1 MTGYVIVQQHNVAQG
16 REHEALRWFQ
26 EILAPAVFARGVRS
40 ARRMKLL
47 DLQLQPENPQPHR
60 YLSLFDFDSDRA
72 SEAIGAISEFAR
84 QKPIADGLLT
94 DDAAHVYELT
104 RDWVPSPNTPDM
116 LAPEYLLLV
125 MANYVVEME
134 DEYHDWYDKMHGP
147 EVLDTPG
154 FTGMRRGRL
163 AATQSAPANDYP
175 ANAVVLS
182 TARTNDI
189 IGSLDEFKARATGQS
204 ATGIHWNFR
213 SPSAALNRT
222 THVFAPLTPRMTP

>member
-1 MTGYVIVQQHNVAQG
+1 MRISDWSSGVCSSDLNVAQG
-16 REHEALRWFQ
+16 REHEAFRWFQ

-72 SEAIGAISEFAR
+72 SEAIAAVSELAR

-125 MANYVVEME
+125 MANYVE
-134 DEYHDWYDKMHGP
+134 
-147 EVLDTPG
+147 
-154 FTGMRRGRL
+154 FGR
-163 AATQSAPANDYP
+163 ASCRERVCQY
-175 ANAVVLS
+175 
-182 TARTNDI
+182 
-189 IGSLDEFKARATGQS
+189 G
-204 ATGIHWNFR
+204 
-213 SPSAALNRT
+213 
-222 THVFAPLTPRMTP
+222 